1 MTNEIFTD
9 EEKLAL
15 KSTNK
20 KFKYIARDEDGD
32 LYIYETEP
40 FKDENVFDVN
50 DDSNYRFM
58 CDKCFSNNF
67 FRNVTWKNSPIK
79 YR

>member
-32 LYIYETEP
+32 LYLYETKP
-40 FKDENVFDVN
+40 FKDECVFNTN
-50 DDSNYRFM
+50 DGDYRLV
-58 CDKCFSNNF
+58 CDKCFSNIF
-67 FRNVTWKNSPIK
+67 FVMSHGRIA
-79 YR
+79 R

>member
-1 MTNEIFTD
+1 MTNEIFTN

-32 LYIYETEP
+32 LYKKGDNPYT
-40 FKDENVFDVN
+40 KA
-50 DDSNYRFM
+50 
-58 CDKCFSNNF
+58 
-67 FRNVTWKNSPIK
+67 
-79 YR
+79 

>member
-20 KFKYIARDEDGD
+20 KFKYIARDEDGV
-32 LYIYETEP
+32 LYLYETEP
-40 FKDENVFDVN
+40 FKNECVFDPN
-50 DDSNYRFM
+50 DGDYRFI
-58 CDKCFSNNF
+58 CDKCFSNML

>member
-32 LYIYETEP
+32 LYLYETEP
-40 FKDENVFDVN
+40 FKDENVFDTN
-50 DDSNYRFM
+50 DGDCRFV
-58 CDKCFSNNF
+58 CDKCFSNIF

>member
-1 MTNEIFTD
+1 MANEIFTD

-20 KFKYIARDEDGD
+20 EFKYIARDKDRD
-32 LYIYETEP
+32 LYLYETEP
-40 FKDENVFDVN
+40 FKDECVFDTN
-50 DDSNYRFM
+50 DGDYRLV
-58 CDKCFSNNF
+58 CDKCFSKIF

>member
-1 MTNEIFTD
+1 MANEIFTE

-15 KSTNK
+15 KSTHK
-20 KFKYIARDEDGD
+20 KFKYIARDEGGD
-32 LYIYETEP
+32 LYLYETEP
-40 FKDENVFDVN
+40 FKDEYVFDTN
-50 DDSNYRFM
+50 DGDYRFV
-58 CDKCFSNNF
+58 CDKYFSNIL

>member
-20 KFKYIARDEDGD
+20 KFKYIARDEDGV
-32 LYIYETEP
+32 LYLYETEP
-40 FKDENVFDVN
+40 FKNEYVFDPN
-50 DDSNYRFM
+50 DGDYRFV
-58 CDKCFSNNF
+58 CDKCFSNML
-67 FRNVTWKNSPIK
+67 FRNVTWNNSPIK

>member
-50 DDSNYRFM
+50 DDS
-58 CDKCFSNNF
+58 D
-67 FRNVTWKNSPIK
+67 
-79 YR
+79 

>member
-1 MTNEIFTD
+1 MINEIFTD

-20 KFKYIARDEDGD
+20 RFKYIARDEDGD
-32 LYIYETEP
+32 LYLYETEP
-40 FKDENVFDVN
+40 FKDECVFDSN
-50 DDSNYRFM
+50 DGCRFV
-58 CDKCFSNNF
+58 CDKCFSNML
-67 FRNVTWKNSPIK
+67 FRNVTWNNSPIK

>member
-15 KSTNK
+15 KSTNE
-20 KFKYIARDEDGD
+20 KFKYIARDEDGV
-32 LYIYETEP
+32 LYLYETEP
-40 FKDENVFDVN
+40 FKNECIF
-50 DDSNYRFM
+50 DSNNGDYRFV
-58 CDKCFSNNF
+58 CDKCFSNML
-67 FRNVTWKNSPIK
+67 FRNVTWNNSPIK

>member
-20 KFKYIARDEDGD
+20 KFKKEKGM
-32 LYIYETEP
+32 
-40 FKDENVFDVN
+40 VN
-50 DDSNYRFM
+50 L
-58 CDKCFSNNF
+58 
-67 FRNVTWKNSPIK
+67 
-79 YR
+79 

>member
-15 KSTNK
+15 KSTNE
-20 KFKYIARDEDGD
+20 KFKYIARDEDGV
-32 LYIYETEP
+32 LYLYEAKP
-40 FKDENVFDVN
+40 FKDENVFDTN
-50 DDSNYRFM
+50 DGDHRFV
-58 CDKCFSNNF
+58 CDRCFSNIF